1 MTKDELDKLFA
12 WIAQSAKSIPVST
25 PTGRVASWSPQ
36 TQQMPKKV
44 QKVERD
50 LTDLHAAWEPCPAVG
65 KAYYVPRRNTLG
77 LNSWVLRVYPPNTTA
92 MVDGEGDWPE
102 TTDQSKWR
110 LIHRMEFLGRPV
122 GTGTR
127 LLAEAD
133 TPTAVLIAGM
143 FLNWGEPQDE

>member
-1 MTKDELDKLFA
+1 MTKDEMDKLFA
-12 WIAQSAKSIPVST
+12 RLVST

-36 TQQMPKKV
+36 TQVMPKKV

-77 LNSWVLRVYPPNTTA
+77 LNSWALRVYPPNTTA

-102 TTDQSKWR
+102 STDQSKWR
-110 LIHRMEFLGRPV
+110 LIHRMELLGRPV
-122 GTGTR
+122 GTDTR

-133 TPTAVLIAGM
+133 TPTSVLIAGM